1 MKAEGVCTPGTRSPE
16 ASGAPPAPQG
26 CLGVPC
32 GPRPTWQEEEEE
44 ARSGL
49 PPSAPLPLP
58 APGGAAP
65 KPPRGLPRPCCG
77 PRGGGASAPSPSCWG
92 TLEGGER
99 SWGQRGK
106 GKGRETKGME
116 GHGRA
121 GVASSSKHPPRFGV
135 PARGVVVCTPLSPP
149 QTRGAQPRL
158 CTPRRV
164 LPSAFSPALRVGPR
178 GQGGAPLPAPLPRRG
193 WRRGRLHWPRRGGEL
208 RPPER
213 RGEEEEEEEGERR
226 RGREGA
232 GLRC

>member
-116 GHGRA
+116 GQG
-121 GVASSSKHPPRFGV
+121 
-135 PARGVVVCTPLSPP
+135 SPP
-149 QTRGAQPRL
+149 A
-158 CTPRRV
+158 
-164 LPSAFSPALRVGPR
+164 PSTLPALGSRHGGWLCAPPSLPPKPEGHSPGSAPPAGCSPEPSPR
-178 GQGGAPLPAPLPRRG
+178 P
-193 WRRGRLHWPRRGGEL
+193 
-208 RPPER
+208 
-213 RGEEEEEEEGERR
+213 
-226 RGREGA
+226 
-232 GLRC
+232 